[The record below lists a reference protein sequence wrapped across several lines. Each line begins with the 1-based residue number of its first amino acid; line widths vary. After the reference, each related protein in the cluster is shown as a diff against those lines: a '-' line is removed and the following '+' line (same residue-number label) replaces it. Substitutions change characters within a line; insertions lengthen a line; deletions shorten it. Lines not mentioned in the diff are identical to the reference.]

1 VASCFD
7 RRPSSNDIFKT
18 KLVST
23 ELSLLGIIKRP
34 EGELNVV
41 KKAYIET
48 SSEKTLL
55 EEQCERF
62 KRDAEQQKEYFEQ
75 KLRVRYSLKILLS
88 SCWLTYC

>member
-62 KRDAEQQKEYFEQ
+62 KRDLNNKKNISSKNYEFGIPLRYYFHHAG
-75 KLRVRYSLKILLS
+75 
-88 SCWLTYC
+88 